1 MIHDDEIKT
10 MTKLYLLILFII
22 SLINGCTS
30 IDYSRPDAHQDDK
43 SPPVYERA
51 SENALEPQ
59 PRVITT
65 AMAEQTHSVKLKKQ
79 SPPPGRQAVLD
90 LLKQSKS
97 AMKANDYD
105 DAENLLK
112 RALRIEPGNAW
123 LWHNMAVLKF
133 YQEDYQQAIQ
143 QALKSNN
150 LEKNDLQLKMNNSKI
165 IKQSY
170 IELGDPKK
178 AQQY

>member
-1 MIHDDEIKT
+1 MIKIYI
-10 MTKLYLLILFII
+10 LVLFII

-30 IDYSRPDAHQDDK
+30 IDYSRRGTESIYETKA
-43 SPPVYERA
+43 PVE
-51 SENALEPQ
+51 EIVVETTEDINQ
-59 PRVITT
+59 PKVITT
-65 AMAEQTHSVKLKKQ
+65 AVLDKNITTQYNKK
-79 SPPPGRQAVLD
+79 SPPASRQAVLD
-90 LLKQSKS
+90 LLAQSKS
-97 AMKANDYD
+97 AIEQHDYD
-105 DAENLLK
+105 NAESLLK

-150 LEKNDLQLKMNNSKI
+150 LEKNNPQLKSNNSKVI
-165 IKQSY
+165 RQSY
-170 IELGDPKK
+170 IELGEPQK

>member
-1 MIHDDEIKT
+1 

-22 SLINGCTS
+22 SLINGCST
-30 IDYSRPDAHQDDK
+30 IDYSRPDTVPDDK
-43 SPPVYERA
+43 YPPVYERSA
-51 SENALEPQ
+51 NDTTEQQ

-65 AMAEQTHSVKLKKQ
+65 AIAEQVQPVTLKKKL
-79 SPPPGRQAVLD
+79 PPPSRQAVLD
-90 LLKQSKS
+90 LLAQSKA
-97 AMKANDYD
+97 AMDESHYEE
-105 DAENLLK
+105 AEGLLK

-143 QALKSNN
+143 QAHKSNN
-150 LEKNDLQLKMNNSKI
+150 LENNNPRLKANNSKI

-170 IELGDPKK
+170 IELGEPKK
-178 AQQY
+178 AQQF

>member
-1 MIHDDEIKT
+1 

-30 IDYSRPDAHQDDK
+30 IDSSRSDTDLKDNN
-43 SPPVYERA
+43 PPVYEQSSQTA
-51 SENALEPQ
+51 IEQQ

-65 AMAEQTHSVKLKKQ
+65 ALAESSQAVKFKKK
-79 SPPPGRQAVLD
+79 SPPPSRQAVVD
-90 LLKQSKS
+90 LLVQAKS
-97 AMKANDYD
+97 SMEELHYD
-105 DAENLLK
+105 EAESLLK

-123 LWHNMAVLKF
+123 LWHNIAVLKF

-150 LEKNDLQLKMNNSKI
+150 LEKNNAELKINNAKV

-170 IELGDPKK
+170 IELGDLKK

>member
-1 MIHDDEIKT
+1 

-22 SLINGCTS
+22 SLINGCTT
-30 IDYSRPDAHQDDK
+30 IDYSRTDTDSSK
-43 SPPVYERA
+43 IKPPVYERSSD
-51 SENALEPQ
+51 SETEQQ

-65 AMAEQTHSVKLKKQ
+65 AMADQAQPVKLKKK
-79 SPPPGRQAVLD
+79 SPPPSRQAVLD
-90 LLKQSKS
+90 LLAQSKS
-97 AMKANDYD
+97 SMDESNYD
-105 DAENLLK
+105 EAESLLK

-123 LWHNMAVLKF
+123 LWHNMAVLRF

-150 LEKNDLQLKMNNSKI
+150 LEKNNAQLKTNNSKI

-170 IELGDPKK
+170 IELGDLKK

>member
-1 MIHDDEIKT
+1 MI
-10 MTKLYLLILFII
+10 KLYALILFIM
-22 SLINGCTS
+22 SFINACTT
-30 IDYSRPDAHQDDK
+30 IDYSRPQQGDSNVK
-43 SPPVYERA
+43 PPVYERT
-51 SENALEPQ
+51 SESPVVPQ

-65 AMAEQTHSVKLKKQ
+65 AMAEQSHTVKVNKKM
-79 SPPPGRQAVLD
+79 PPPSRKAVLD
-90 LLKQSKS
+90 LLAQSKS
-97 AMKANDYD
+97 AMEGDRYD
-105 DAENLLK
+105 ESESLLK

-150 LEKNDLQLKMNNSKI
+150 LEKNNAQLKNNNSKI

-170 IELGDPKK
+170 IELGELKK

>member
-1 MIHDDEIKT
+1 
-10 MTKLYLLILFII
+10 MTKLYLLILLII
-22 SLINGCTS
+22 SLINGCTT
-30 IDYSRPDAHQDDK
+30 IDYSRPDTDSTYK
-43 SPPVYERA
+43 SPPVYERSSNGA
-51 SENALEPQ
+51 AEQQ

-65 AMAEQTHSVKLKKQ
+65 AVAEQAQPAKLKKK
-79 SPPPGRQAVLD
+79 SPPPSRQAVLD
-90 LLKQSKS
+90 LLAQSKS
-97 AMKANDYD
+97 AMEESHYD
-105 DAENLLK
+105 EAESLLK

-133 YQEDYQQAIQ
+133 YQKDYQQAIQ

-150 LEKNDLQLKMNNSKI
+150 LEKNNPRLKANNSKI

-170 IELGDPKK
+170 IELGDLKK

>member
-1 MIHDDEIKT
+1 
-10 MTKLYLLILFII
+10 MTKLYLVILFII

-30 IDYSRPDAHQDDK
+30 IDYSRPDTDLNDK
-43 SPPVYERA
+43 YPPVNDRS
-51 SENALEPQ
+51 SENTTQQQ

-65 AMAEQTHSVKLKKQ
+65 ALAEQAQPVKFKKK
-79 SPPPGRQAVLD
+79 SPPPSRQAVLD
-90 LLKQSKS
+90 LLAQSKNS
-97 AMKANDYD
+97 MDQYHYD
-105 DAENLLK
+105 EAESLLK

-150 LEKNDLQLKMNNSKI
+150 LEKNNTQLKLNNTKI

-170 IELGDPKK
+170 IELGDLEK
-178 AQQY
+178 ARQY